1 MKRLLLATAAAAAF
15 ATSLAHAQAPAA
27 TPEPTP
33 EHTVTGN
40 MTITTDY
47 RFRGIS
53 QTFGQGFFTV
63 GPAIQGG
70 IDYSH
75 SSGVYL
81 GNWNSSL
88 SGNQFPNGSSI
99 EMDFYGGW
107 KHSWDDFGLDIGTIY
122 YAYPGGTKLQG
133 VDSNGN
139 TAYTYVN
146 NWEAYLGGSW
156 KWFSLKYS
164 YSFTNYFGL
173 SQTAINGLCNP
184 NYSACQTPT
193 LSGLLGRPPLTQGSL
208 PQNGDTKGTQY
219 LFGAFNYEIMPKL
232 TLTAT
237 AGYTWVGNYSQ
248 LNYFDFKV
256 GATYDLAGWLLS
268 ANIIGTDADKQYWY
282 ACNQG
287 CTSGSKVREIGTT
300 GLVLSVGKTF

>member
-1 MKRLLLATAAAAAF
+1 MKELLIATATAAAL

-27 TPEPTP
+27 PTP

-75 SSGVYL
+75 SSGFYL

-88 SGNQFPNGSSI
+88 SGNQYPNGSSI

-107 KHSWDDFGLDIGTIY
+107 KHSWDDFGLDVGTIY

-133 VDSNGN
+133 TDSNGS
-139 TAYTYVN
+139 TSYTYVN
-146 NWEAYLGGSW
+146 NWEAYVGGSW

-173 SQTAINGLCNP
+173 SQSAINGLCNP
-184 NYSACQTPT
+184 NYSACQTPSAT
-193 LSGLLGRPPLTQGSL
+193 NPIPPLFQGSL

-219 LFGAFNYEIMPKL
+219 LTGAFNYEVMPKL

-237 AGYTWVGNYSQ
+237 AGYTWVGSYSQ

-287 CTSGSKVREIGTT
+287 CGSGSKVREIGST